1 MNLIGVVTVRPALVF
16 AGLALLAAGCQSERP
31 GGAMQIEVAAAPVS
45 VLQTVNE
52 RAHVCWIRSGDRDF
66 RGLAVIPELD
76 TRTGNPRILIV
87 ERAKAQGL
95 PRFVIEASGSSPT
108 RIVTYGPLAGQALS
122 SRVNTDVT
130 RWAAGDPS
138 CKSRA

>member
-1 MNLIGVVTVRPALVF
+1 MSRAEAVSVRPALAL
-16 AGLALLAAGCQSERP
+16 AGLALLAAGCQGERP

-52 RAHVCWIRSGDRDF
+52 RAHACWIRSGDRDF

-95 PRFVIEASGSSPT
+95 PRYVIEASGTPA
-108 RIVTYGPLAGQALS
+108 RIVTYGPLAGQSLS
-122 SRVNTDVT
+122 SRINTDVT
-130 RWAAGDPS
+130 RWATGGTG
-138 CKSRA
+138 CKA

>member
-1 MNLIGVVTVRPALVF
+1 MSRAEAVSVRPALAF
-16 AGLALLAAGCQSERP
+16 AGLALLASACQGERP

-52 RAHVCWIRSGDRDF
+52 RAHACWIRSGDRDF

-108 RIVTYGPLAGQALS
+108 RVVTYGPLAGQSLS
-122 SRVNTDVT
+122 SRINTDVT
-130 RWAAGDPS
+130 RWAAGDSS
-138 CKSRA
+138 CKTRA